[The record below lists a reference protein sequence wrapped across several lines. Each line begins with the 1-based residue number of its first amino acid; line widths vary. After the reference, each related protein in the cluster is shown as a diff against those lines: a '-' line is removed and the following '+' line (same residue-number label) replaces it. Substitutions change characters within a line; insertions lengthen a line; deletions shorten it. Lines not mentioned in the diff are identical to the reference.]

1 MIIKFNPTIF
11 KVADNDLRRILAKII
26 ILIVEKKHFI
36 DLTNLHDIFFDGEH
50 YRFRNHIIAQK
61 FFSDDDN
68 ETVERAFDAILRKS
82 A

>member
-26 ILIVEKKHFI
+26 LLIVEKKHFI
-36 DLTNLHDIFFDGEH
+36 DLTNLYDIFFDGGH

-61 FFSDDDN
+61 FFSDDN